1 MPNTKSSD
9 NDNGSFAPVQPN
21 LLDTEPGF
29 ESVDE
34 GVEETERESHRR
46 RPGGVSEPPHRS
58 LAERIR
64 TSAKG

>member
-1 MPNTKSSD
+1 MPKTNSSD
-9 NDNGSFAPVQPN
+9 DDNGSFAPVGPD
-21 LLDTEPGF
+21 LLETEPGF

-34 GVEETERESHRR
+34 GVEATGREGHRR
-46 RPGGVSEPPHRS
+46 KPGAVSEPLHRS